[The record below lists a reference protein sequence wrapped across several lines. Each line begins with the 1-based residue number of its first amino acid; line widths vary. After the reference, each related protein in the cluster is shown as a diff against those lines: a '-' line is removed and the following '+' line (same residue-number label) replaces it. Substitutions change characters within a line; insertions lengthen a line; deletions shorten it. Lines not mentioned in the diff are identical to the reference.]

1 MEILNEIKTAVF
13 KGNVKGVTELV
24 NRALSEN
31 VEPKAIL
38 EEGMLP
44 AMTEIGELFA
54 QNKVFIPQV
63 MIAAKAMNTGSEIL
77 KPYMK
82 GDASAKG
89 VAIIGTVKGDQ
100 HDIGKNL
107 VKMMLEGQGIE
118 VTDLGINVTAEKFIA
133 AAKEKD
139 ADLICCSAL
148 LTTTMP
154 VMQQVVDLRNSE
166 GIRAKV
172 MVGGAP
178 VTQEFC
184 DKIGADAY
192 SKDAASA
199 AALAVQLC
207 QK

>member
-24 NRALSEN
+24 NKALSEN
-31 VEPKAIL
+31 VDPKVIL

-133 AAKEKD
+133 AAKEKN

-154 VMQQVVDLRNSE
+154 VMQQVVDLRNAE
-166 GIRAKV
+166 GIKAKV

-178 VTQEFC
+178 VTQDFC

-192 SKDAASA
+192 TKDAASA
-199 AALAVQLC
+199 AAKAVQLC
-207 QK
+207 QG

>member
-24 NRALSEN
+24 NKALSESL
-31 VEPKAIL
+31 EPKVIL

-77 KPYMK
+77 KPHMK

-133 AAKEKD
+133 AAKEKN

-154 VMQQVVDLRNSE
+154 VMQQVVDLRNAE
-166 GIRAKV
+166 GIKAKV

-178 VTQEFC
+178 VNQEYC

-192 SKDAASA
+192 TKDAASA
-199 AALAVQLC
+199 AAKAVQLC
-207 QK
+207 QG

>member
-24 NRALSEN
+24 NKALSEN
-31 VEPKAIL
+31 VEPKVIL

-133 AAKEKD
+133 AAKEKN

-154 VMQQVVDLRNSE
+154 VMQQVVDLRNAE
-166 GIRAKV
+166 GIKAKV

-178 VTQEFC
+178 VTQDFC

-192 SKDAASA
+192 TKDAASA

-207 QK
+207 QG

>member
-24 NRALSEN
+24 NKALSEN
-31 VEPKAIL
+31 VEPKVIL
-38 EEGMLP
+38 EDGMLP

-77 KPYMK
+77 KPHMK
-82 GDASAKG
+82 GDANAKG

-133 AAKEKD
+133 AAKEKN

-154 VMQQVVDLRNSE
+154 VMQQVVDLRNAE
-166 GIRAKV
+166 GIKAKV

-178 VTQEFC
+178 VTQDFC

-192 SKDAASA
+192 TKDAASA

-207 QK
+207 QG